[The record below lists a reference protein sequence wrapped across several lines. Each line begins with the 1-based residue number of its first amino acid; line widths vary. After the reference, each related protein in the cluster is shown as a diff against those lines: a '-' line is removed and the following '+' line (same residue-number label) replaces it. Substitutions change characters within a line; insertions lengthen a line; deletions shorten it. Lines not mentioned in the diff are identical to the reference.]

1 MSDDAEL
8 QMQAAAIQ
16 RSRQFKN
23 INRGKYSIWRREYQS
38 PNSDSTLKLMKDQII
53 MAKVY
58 ASIARLKKNF
68 ELADSLTECIR
79 QNQMVIGEASSDAE
93 LHWRYLFS
101 KAPSLYQSSIWPK
114 RFLLML

>member
-101 KAPSLYQSSIWPK
+101 KSPSLYQSSIWPK